1 MNIILLLSQRYA
13 EELGIHRANK
23 RQPKRTEQS
32 SKQELTYINT
42 KYHIF
47 HLMYVNA
54 QENNEFKGLKDFK
67 KSKNKRRIDILTAKK
82 RRVCEKKYTFAPYI
96 YIILKKLRELNI

>member
-13 EELGIHRANK
+13 EELGIHRENK

-32 SKQELTYINT
+32 PKQELIYINK

-54 QENNEFKGLKDFK
+54 LENNEFKRPKD
-67 KSKNKRRIDILTAKK
+67 
-82 RRVCEKKYTFAPYI
+82 
-96 YIILKKLRELNI
+96 LKKVKISIELTF

>member
-1 MNIILLLSQRYA
+1 MRTGTLYNYYLKRYT
-13 EELGIHRANK
+13 EELGIHRENK

-42 KYHIF
+42 KCHIF

-54 QENNEFKGLKDFK
+54 QENNEFKGLKD
-67 KSKNKRRIDILTAKK
+67 
-82 RRVCEKKYTFAPYI
+82 
-96 YIILKKLRELNI
+96 LKKVKISIELTF

>member
-1 MNIILLLSQRYA
+1 MNILLLLSQRYA

-42 KYHIF
+42 KYQIF

-54 QENNEFKGLKDFK
+54 QENNEFKGLK
-67 KSKNKRRIDILTAKK
+67 R
-82 RRVCEKKYTFAPYI
+82 
-96 YIILKKLRELNI
+96 LKKVKISIELTF

>member
-1 MNIILLLSQRYA
+1 MRTGTLYNYYLKRYA
-13 EELGIHRANK
+13 EELGIHRENK

-42 KYHIF
+42 KCHIF

-54 QENNEFKGLKDFK
+54 QENNEFKGLKG
-67 KSKNKRRIDILTAKK
+67 
-82 RRVCEKKYTFAPYI
+82 
-96 YIILKKLRELNI
+96 LKKVKISVELTF

>member
-1 MNIILLLSQRYA
+1 MRTGTLYNYYLKRYA
-13 EELGIHRANK
+13 EELGIHRENK

-32 SKQELTYINT
+32 SKQELIYINT

-54 QENNEFKGLKDFK
+54 LENNEFKGLKGL
-67 KSKNKRRIDILTAKK
+67 KNVKISIELT
-82 RRVCEKKYTFAPYI
+82 F
-96 YIILKKLRELNI
+96 

>member
-1 MNIILLLSQRYA
+1 MRTGTLYNYYLKRYA
-13 EELGIHRANK
+13 EELGIHRENK
-23 RQPKRTEQS
+23 WQPKRTEQS

-54 QENNEFKGLKDFK
+54 LENNEFKGLKD
-67 KSKNKRRIDILTAKK
+67 
-82 RRVCEKKYTFAPYI
+82 
-96 YIILKKLRELNI
+96 LKKVKISIELTF